1 MAGEYDGWKIDRD
14 AIRFECSCERP
25 EYERAIRRFLRFI
38 DEELASSHDIVRRFP
53 KPFVEYA
60 LDLPTRTDGSRAK
73 AKDDAY
79 LYSADLE
86 INLSRDEIVRLLM
99 TEKLYGHSLRSSFGN
114 ILVFGFFYRE
124 Y

>member
-1 MAGEYDGWKIDRD
+1 VVI
-14 AIRFECSCERP
+14 F
-25 EYERAIRRFLRFI
+25 
-38 DEELASSHDIVRRFP
+38 EELTR
-53 KPFVEYA
+53 A
-60 LDLPTRTDGSRAK
+60 LVAK

-86 INLSRDEIVRLLM
+86 ISLSRDEIVRLLM